1 MENEEGEN
9 IKIPEL
15 SYCLRGE
22 MTVPGEWRGRCRCFL
37 FPLVS
42 KLISEP
48 LFSEVSENGMVVV
61 EEFRKGTENRFT

>member
-15 SYCLRGE
+15 SYCFRGE
-22 MTVPGEWRGRCRCFL
+22 ITVPGEWRGRCRCFL

-48 LFSEVSENGMVVV
+48 LSENGMVVV
-61 EEFRKGTENRFT
+61 EELRKGIENRFT